1 MSTDHNQ
8 RIGFERYGKI
18 APGREEHREKRQSK
32 VSPAE
37 VRIADAKTQ
46 LLDTQKVKQV
56 YSVIGGGKEA
66 TVLLAEDPEG
76 ALVCAK
82 VFRYYTS
89 TIKKRLRGTI
99 HLLPSDMAMIA
110 AKQEYW
116 NLHAM
121 VKFTAVPKP
130 RGLLQN
136 IVLMDFIP
144 ESPSAPMTPAPL
156 IRDVNLL
163 SFNPEEILHT
173 AIDIIAQIF
182 LKSRMIHGDFSEHNL
197 MIQTHSGKLY
207 TMDVSQS
214 VEYNTKTFINIPVR
228 IRIDKAVKML
238 ETDIIN
244 VNQFFK
250 RIYKIGIDPEEVT
263 DEIVSELPSNL
274 KEYLSEKTLDIY
286 PGELIPSE
294 SFLGKGEYRNNLV
307 EKRTRRVRQAPK
319 R

>member
-18 APGREEHREKRQSK
+18 APGREDHREKRPTK
-32 VSPAE
+32 VSPSE
-37 VRIADAKTQ
+37 VRISDAKTQ
-46 LLDTQKVKQV
+46 LLETQQVKQIF
-56 YSVIGGGKEA
+56 SVIGGGKEA
-66 TVLLAEDPEG
+66 TVLLAEDAQGE
-76 ALVCAK
+76 LVCAK

-121 VKFTAVPKP
+121 SEFVPIPKP

-144 ESPSAPMTPAPL
+144 KSPANPMVPAPL

-163 SFNPEEILHT
+163 SFDPEEILHT

-182 LKSRMIHGDFSEHNL
+182 LKCRMIHGDFSEHNL
-197 MIQTHSGKLY
+197 ISRTESIWKLRL
-207 TMDVSQS
+207 T
-214 VEYNTKTFINIPVR
+214 IP
-228 IRIDKAVKML
+228 
-238 ETDIIN
+238 
-244 VNQFFK
+244 
-250 RIYKIGIDPEEVT
+250 P
-263 DEIVSELPSNL
+263 
-274 KEYLSEKTLDIY
+274 
-286 PGELIPSE
+286 
-294 SFLGKGEYRNNLV
+294 
-307 EKRTRRVRQAPK
+307 
-319 R
+319 